1 MKNWLTQLVGVC
13 AAVFLFSSCEK
24 DEVRVTAQPGDGPA
38 LTSTA
43 PTVSL
48 VQEDAS
54 KNAVTFSWK
63 PANFGYDA
71 AQTYVLQF
79 DKKDNK
85 FAKPYEYKAGS
96 STSKT
101 FTVSEINNI
110 MLALGLPT
118 GSESSVDV
126 RVTSTLTTN
135 APSAP
140 MATRISGTTTLTGTP
155 YLSFIAYP
163 SIYVPGGYQGWNPGT
178 APFLASPNS
187 NNMYEG
193 YIYLADA
200 NTEFKYTA
208 ARSWDVNYG
217 DDGTGSG
224 LVSNGAN
231 IKAPAAGY
239 YKMNVDLGTNKY
251 TITPT
256 TWAVIGSATAG
267 GWDAETP
274 MTYDAANGVWK
285 VTTTLGAGEL
295 KFRANNAWSINMG
308 DNGANGSPDYDG
320 ANIASPGAGSY
331 TITLDLSKGAGNYS
345 YSISKN

>member
-24 DEVRVTAQPGDGPA
+24 DEVRVMAQPGN
-38 LTSTA
+38 A
-43 PTVSL
+43 PTLTASANSVTL

-54 KNAVTFSWK
+54 KNAVTLSWK
-63 PANFGYDA
+63 PGNYGFDA
-71 AQTYVLQF
+71 AQTYVIQF

-85 FAKPYEYKAGS
+85 FAKPYEYKAGT

-118 GSESSVDV
+118 GSEASVEV
-126 RVTSTLTTN
+126 RVTSNLATN
-135 APSAP
+135 APSIP
-140 MATRISGTTTLTGTP
+140 VKTQVSGTTTLTGTP

-163 SIYVPGGYQGWNPGT
+163 SIQVPGGYQGWSPAT

-187 NNMYEG
+187 NDVYEG
-193 YIYLADA
+193 YIYMDA
-200 NTEFKYTA
+200 ASEFKYTVG
-208 ARSWDVNYG
+208 RSWDVNYG

-224 LVSNGAN
+224 LAPNGGN
-231 IKAPAAGY
+231 IKTSAPGY
-239 YKMNVDLGTNKY
+239 YKMNVDLGTKKY
-251 TITPT
+251 SVTST

-295 KFRANNAWSINMG
+295 KFRANNAWAINMG

-320 ANIASPGAGSY
+320 SNIVSPGAGSY